1 MNNRISK
8 ALTKLFERH
17 RIIFWYDAKQE
28 LQGDFDALELPEI
41 EKVQIANNEMALKY
55 RMLREQPKQ
64 KFLLYRAGPQPD
76 DLDNWLLDVQL
87 ANGEF
92 RTDQVALWLGELEL
106 GMAFA
111 EVVEDHVEFFKA
123 AKRREALKR
132 RLESDDTPGRVRMK
146 MLSVCAQSEP
156 RLDAVLESLLEEL
169 SEEEDGRWRILV
181 RCGLDSYLW
190 QQMERQYGYHSDAP
204 GIKDFVIELFKSCYA
219 METGGDVRLSSEAL
233 VFLRRWK
240 DSCRHEAAFENL
252 ADECAGILNIEQDLE
267 KRDFRDL
274 LEVDYFSL
282 IDQKIISDLVQ
293 EVVARTVTP
302 GDVTR

>member
-87 ANGEF
+87 AHGEF
-92 RTDQVALWLGELEL
+92 RTDQVALWLSELEL

-111 EVVEDHVEFFKA
+111 EVVEDHVEF
-123 AKRREALKR
+123 
-132 RLESDDTPGRVRMK
+132 
-146 MLSVCAQSEP
+146 
-156 RLDAVLESLLEEL
+156 
-169 SEEEDGRWRILV
+169 
-181 RCGLDSYLW
+181 
-190 QQMERQYGYHSDAP
+190 
-204 GIKDFVIELFKSCYA
+204 
-219 METGGDVRLSSEAL
+219 
-233 VFLRRWK
+233 
-240 DSCRHEAAFENL
+240 
-252 ADECAGILNIEQDLE
+252 
-267 KRDFRDL
+267 
-274 LEVDYFSL
+274 
-282 IDQKIISDLVQ
+282 
-293 EVVARTVTP
+293 
-302 GDVTR
+302 

>member
-1 MNNRISK
+1 MNDRIAQ

-28 LQGDFDALELPEI
+28 LLGDFDALELPEI
-41 EKVQIANNEMALKY
+41 EKIQLANNEMALKY

-87 ANGEF
+87 AHGEF
-92 RTDQVALWLGELEL
+92 RTDQVALWLSELEL

-123 AKRREALKR
+123 AKRKEALKR

-146 MLSVCAQSEP
+146 MLSVCAQAEP

-181 RCGLDSYLW
+181 R
-190 QQMERQYGYHSDAP
+190 
-204 GIKDFVIELFKSCYA
+204 
-219 METGGDVRLSSEAL
+219 
-233 VFLRRWK
+233 
-240 DSCRHEAAFENL
+240 
-252 ADECAGILNIEQDLE
+252 
-267 KRDFRDL
+267 
-274 LEVDYFSL
+274 
-282 IDQKIISDLVQ
+282 
-293 EVVARTVTP
+293 
-302 GDVTR
+302 